1 MPLIGVIASYRHSAH
16 TQVGIFSFQ
25 EEALVRRR
33 VPQPSDSEVSTLIDP
48 ATGLPSESTSMSF
61 SDNGRTAL
69 EDEPVPF
76 TLARYLSRCTH
87 SRGTPLLA
95 GLNQLMKD

>member
-1 MPLIGVIASYRHSAH
+1 
-16 TQVGIFSFQ
+16 
-25 EEALVRRR
+25 LVRRR

-76 TLARYLSRCTH
+76 TLARYLSGDAPDFVEV
-87 SRGTPLLA
+87 SEA
-95 GLNQLMKD
+95 GARRQ